1 LEIDIAM
8 NSPLPIAIIGAGPIG
23 LAAAAHLVLRGEPVR
38 IFEKAPVIAANLRD
52 WGHVRLFSV
61 WEQCIDEAAA
71 MLLDRHDWMPPPAS
85 QLPLGRDLVLDY
97 LEPLAATP
105 ELAPFIETNTSVIR
119 ISRHGLDRMTTR
131 GREDRPF
138 AIALRDAAGNTSE
151 ILARAVIDTSGTWQ
165 NPNPLGANGW
175 PIEGE
180 EAFAER
186 IVYGIPDISGATREH
201 YAGLRT
207 LVMGSGHSAA
217 NALIDLASVARQ
229 EPGTSMTWAVRGNSL
244 AKIFGGGEADQLPA
258 RGALGQKLRDL
269 VDEKRLAIEL
279 SFAAQRL
286 KKNGNG
292 ILVDGMTPEGE
303 RTIGPFDRIVAATGQ
318 RPDFSFAREIQLDL
332 DPTVE
337 SSRALGPLID
347 PNIHSCGTVPPHGWR
362 ELQHA
367 EPDFF
372 TAGIKSYG
380 RAPTFLLLTGYEQV
394 RSIAAR
400 LAGDQAAADD
410 VRLVLPETGVCNA
423 TLEEVA
429 PGEGLC
435 CEGAAPHA
443 AEPCCA
449 RPQATQATACCSGK
463 PSSQLVARAKCC

>member
-1 LEIDIAM
+1 M
-8 NSPLPIAIIGAGPIG
+8 SQPLPIAIIGAGPIG
-23 LAAAAHLVLRGEPVR
+23 LAAAAHLILRGEPVR
-38 IFEKAPVIAANLRD
+38 VFEKAPVVAANLRD

-71 MLLDRHDWMPPPAS
+71 ALLDRHGWVAPPAS
-85 QLPLGRDLVLDY
+85 QLPLGRDLVADY

-105 ELAPFIETNTSVIR
+105 ELASVIETNTSVIR
-119 ISRHGLDRMTTR
+119 IARQGLDRMTTR
-131 GREDRPF
+131 GREKRPF
-138 AIALRDAAGNTSE
+138 AITLSDPAGNTSE
-151 ILARAVIDTSGTWQ
+151 ILVRAVIDTSGTWQ
-165 NPNPLGANGW
+165 NPNPLGAHGW

-180 EAFAER
+180 DIFADR
-186 IVYGIPDISGATREH
+186 IAYGIPDISGGAREN

-217 NALIDLASVARQ
+217 NALLDLASLAQ
-229 EPGTSMTWAVRGNSL
+229 EEPATSMTWAVRGSSL
-244 AKIFGGGEADQLPA
+244 QKIFGGGTADQLPA
-258 RGALGQKLRDL
+258 RGALGERLRAL
-269 VDEKRLAIEL
+269 VDEKRLTIEL

-292 ILVDGMTPEGE
+292 ILVDGMTPEGP
-303 RTIGPFDRIVAATGQ
+303 RTIGAFDRIVAATGQ

-332 DPTVE
+332 DPVVE
-337 SSRALGPLID
+337 SSRTLGPLID
-347 PNIHSCGTVPPHGWR
+347 PNVHSCGTVPPHGWR

-394 RSIAAR
+394 RSITAH
-400 LAGDQAAADD
+400 LAGDDAAAND

-423 TLEEVA
+423 TLEDVA
-429 PGEGLC
+429 PGGLC
-435 CEGAAPHA
+435 CDGAAPQA

-449 RPQATQATACCSGK
+449 RPAAELATACCSGK
-463 PSSQLVARAKCC
+463 PDTANAPAAGRCC